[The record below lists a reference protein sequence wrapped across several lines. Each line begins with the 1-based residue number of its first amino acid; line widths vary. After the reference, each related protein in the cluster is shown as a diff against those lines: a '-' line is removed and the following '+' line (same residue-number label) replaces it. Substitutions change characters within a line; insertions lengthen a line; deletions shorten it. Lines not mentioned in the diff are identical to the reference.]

1 MPEDI
6 MVMDQAVSEAPR
18 VLPQPHA
25 RSTYQIVS
33 MVAYLLGV
41 PKKIFEHDYEP
52 PKLDIYERL
61 EKNRHARIIRHLCI
75 LRTAIESKFKVIN
88 ERMVH
93 EYKSLMTI
101 PEVPKDS
108 IEQLAAD
115 GIQIIRAKYELV
127 DYIMFINRLI
137 SGRIN
142 NCREVFPIWLSWQY
156 VRNIFLMP
164 NGLTEKGTK
173 EAAQLYYANKLYYP
187 YQMYMNWK
195 PSDQGNILYNDRK
208 FVTLLYE
215 WNQDEFTDFSKVSDV
230 SGFTKGS
237 IYEFLDDSIRTV
249 MVVDCENSDPYNLCA
264 TLNNLSHE
272 TMEKIVKIIL
282 YNDVNA
288 ASAWSI
294 LENYTKIPVENI
306 LIERVKENK
315 SLVDIRL
322 SVGACREFY
331 ENKADSFIIV
341 SSDSDYWGL
350 ISSLPEARFLVMVEH
365 DKCGPDLKAA
375 MINSGITFCYID
387 DFYSG
392 NSNDIKLNALIREVY
407 RYMEQAVQLNVHEMM
422 NAAFQSTRVVMSD
435 SEKKQF
441 YNRYIKPMHLV
452 IDNAGNVSIQLQSK

>member
-108 IEQLAAD
+108 IEQLATD

-137 SGRIN
+137 SDRIN

-173 EAAQLYYANKLYYP
+173 EAAQLYYANKLY
-187 YQMYMNWK
+187 
-195 PSDQGNILYNDRK
+195 
-208 FVTLLYE
+208 
-215 WNQDEFTDFSKVSDV
+215 
-230 SGFTKGS
+230 
-237 IYEFLDDSIRTV
+237 
-249 MVVDCENSDPYNLCA
+249 
-264 TLNNLSHE
+264 
-272 TMEKIVKIIL
+272 
-282 YNDVNA
+282 
-288 ASAWSI
+288 
-294 LENYTKIPVENI
+294 
-306 LIERVKENK
+306 
-315 SLVDIRL
+315 
-322 SVGACREFY
+322 
-331 ENKADSFIIV
+331 
-341 SSDSDYWGL
+341 
-350 ISSLPEARFLVMVEH
+350 
-365 DKCGPDLKAA
+365 
-375 MINSGITFCYID
+375 
-387 DFYSG
+387 
-392 NSNDIKLNALIREVY
+392 
-407 RYMEQAVQLNVHEMM
+407 
-422 NAAFQSTRVVMSD
+422 
-435 SEKKQF
+435 
-441 YNRYIKPMHLV
+441 
-452 IDNAGNVSIQLQSK
+452 